1 MLLGSVKRSTEFFPQ
16 SHYLSFLAKPF
27 NLKGKSYILSQ
38 TVMLNKHVLDSLEV
52 TVVLYI
58 EYMI

>member
-1 MLLGSVKRSTEFFPQ
+1 MPQ